1 MTDISTDATPKT
13 TPAAKAA
20 AGDHANGTP
29 LSSNK
34 TFWAGVGI
42 GSAALVAAL
51 MYARRPK
58 KKK

>member
-1 MTDISTDATPKT
+1 MSDQETEPT
-13 TPAAKAA
+13 TLEAVAAAKPPAPN
-20 AGDHANGTP
+20 NGHPIT
-29 LSSNK
+29 SK

-58 KKK
+58 KRK